1 MILVEIINLYKKQT
15 ELINLSS
22 VCPQSE
28 TPAYTGASYTL
39 DSYYTH
45 YINNS

>member
-28 TPAYTGASYTL
+28 TETFICLGLFYQSPPNRPL
-39 DSYYTH
+39 
-45 YINNS
+45 I

>member
-28 TPAYTGASYTL
+28 TAIRL
-39 DSYYTH
+39 
-45 YINNS
+45 INEWLFFIGF